1 MWYTILLFIII
12 ALPDFYIWQNYV
24 RRKKTI
30 YSVFYWLPLLAM
42 IVSFIL
48 GMKGILSYYTL
59 RVFFVLFICVAIPK
73 LVFAVIAMLG
83 KLLSKVTTKASMIRN
98 GITLSVVI
106 VVIGSGIYGFT
117 VGWKR
122 LDIVE
127 QVVESPDI
135 PPAFNGFR
143 IVQLSDLHVGTFD
156 HDPAVLDSIVSI
168 VNSLHPDVI
177 LFTGDLINVYPD
189 ELHPYMYILSTL
201 KAKYGVFSVMGNH
214 DYAYYDKKASQTE
227 LDKRI
232 LQLQQMQ
239 RKMGWDLLLNENRL
253 IKIDG
258 QTLAIVGVEN
268 DSKPPHPARGD
279 LAKAM
284 EGVPDDAFVILM
296 SHDPSHWK
304 RDVVPNSNIPVTLS
318 GHTHAMQFR
327 IGNISPSQL
336 IYEEWGGEFDDK
348 DQMLYVNVGTG
359 SSVPFRLGAWSEI
372 GLITL
377 KCED

>member
-1 MWYTILLFIII
+1 
-12 ALPDFYIWQNYV
+12 
-24 RRKKTI
+24 
-30 YSVFYWLPLLAM
+30 
-42 IVSFIL
+42 
-48 GMKGILSYYTL
+48 
-59 RVFFVLFICVAIPK
+59 
-73 LVFAVIAMLG
+73 
-83 KLLSKVTTKASMIRN
+83 
-98 GITLSVVI
+98 
-106 VVIGSGIYGFT
+106 
-117 VGWKR
+117 
-122 LDIVE
+122 
-127 QVVESPDI
+127 
-135 PPAFNGFR
+135 
-143 IVQLSDLHVGTFD
+143 
-156 HDPAVLDSIVSI
+156 
-168 VNSLHPDVI
+168 
-177 LFTGDLINVYPD
+177 
-189 ELHPYMYILSTL
+189 MYILSTL